1 MEGLL
6 SDFAHILSDNIW
18 LAFLMS
24 LLAGLIS
31 SCSPCVLTSVPLIV
45 GYVGG
50 YAGDDKKRAFVY
62 SSAFCLGMAAT
73 FTALGALSALLGRI
87 MSVVGDWW
95 FLILGLIMLLMAL
108 QILKIINIF
117 NFDYSMHSP
126 KKGLLGAFFLG
137 VIGGILSSPC
147 ATPVL
152 VVILAFVAGQEKI
165 LLGIGLLAAY
175 AVGHCA
181 LLLVAGT
188 SVAYVQKLINRSDS
202 SRWRGVPNMIL
213 GILVLLLS
221 FYFFYMGF

>member
-1 MEGLL
+1 
-6 SDFAHILSDNIW
+6 
-18 LAFLMS
+18 
-24 LLAGLIS
+24 
-31 SCSPCVLTSVPLIV
+31 
-45 GYVGG
+45 
-50 YAGDDKKRAFVY
+50 
-62 SSAFCLGMAAT
+62 
-73 FTALGALSALLGRI
+73 
-87 MSVVGDWW
+87 
-95 FLILGLIMLLMAL
+95 MLLMAL

-117 NFDYSMHSP
+117 NFDYSMYAP

-188 SVAYVQKLINRSDS
+188 SVAYVQRLINRSDN
-202 SRWRGVPNMIL
+202 SRWCGVPNMIL
-213 GILVLLLS
+213 GVLVLLLS